1 MKCPFCKNIT
11 TIVKDSRANQEQ
23 TQIRR
28 RRECLICFKRYSTI
42 EKLQIKSVVVIKRS
56 GIKKNFDREKI
67 LRSIIT
73 ALRKRNINNQ
83 VAEDLTDNIVSIIE
97 SSNIK
102 EITTTQIGKMTMVA
116 LEKIDQV
123 AYIRFAS
130 VYKDFNSV
138 EDFVNFI
145 SQMNKK

>member
-1 MKCPFCKNIT
+1 
-11 TIVKDSRANQEQ
+11 V
-23 TQIRR
+23 
-28 RRECLICFKRYSTI
+28 
-42 EKLQIKSVVVIKRS
+42 SV
-56 GIKKNFDREKI
+56 
-67 LRSIIT
+67 
-73 ALRKRNINNQ
+73 
-83 VAEDLTDNIVSIIE
+83 IE

-138 EDFVNFI
+138 EDFINFI
-145 SQMNKK
+145 SRMNKK

>member
-1 MKCPFCKNIT
+1 MKCPFCKNST
-11 TIVKDSRANQEQ
+11 TIVKDSRNNQEQ

-28 RRECLICFKRYSTI
+28 RRECLICLKRYSTI
-42 EKLQIKSVVVIKRS
+42 EKLQVKSIIVIKRS

-73 ALRKRNINNQ
+73 ALRKRNINNE

-102 EITTTQIGKMTMVA
+102 EIKTTQIGKMTMVA

-138 EDFVNFI
+138 EDFINFI
-145 SQMNKK
+145 SLMNKK